1 MWKKLK
7 MHSKA
12 LSFVL
17 QKEEEEE
24 VIKELIEAINKD

>member
-1 MWKKLK
+1 

-17 QKEEEEE
+17 QKEKEE
-24 VIKELIEAINKD
+24 VIKQLIEAIDKD